1 MIQDTTEIPQAL
13 DVINPVE
20 GVIPPPEM
28 TSTQQSKGRFSDS
41 DRMAANNIFRTEE
54 ERNESMKMGS
64 QIINNKI
71 A

>member
-20 GVIPPPEM
+20 GIIPPPGM
-28 TSTQQSKGRFSDS
+28 TSTQPLKGRFSDS
-41 DRMAANNIFRTEE
+41 DRMAANNAFNTEE
-54 ERNESMKMGS
+54 KRNESMGMGS